1 MTRLVILKSHW
12 GGLVILSEAK
22 DLRSPHANYP
32 ANVHEPSETSHHS
45 QVTRHLLSASN
56 ANSPLCYPIY
66 SPGYYT
72 LALRPVTSVL
82 KGVR

>member
-1 MTRLVILKSHW
+1 
-12 GGLVILSEAK
+12 
-22 DLRSPHANYP
+22 
-32 ANVHEPSETSHHS
+32 VHEPSETSHHS